1 MRILKTIVVSCFF
14 PLAFAATGSSTRADF
29 APVQLGA
36 ARAQIGA
43 GMLGQ
48 APQPRGIFNPIV
60 GSGAQYEYESTGKE
74 KRTLEIVVVGKES
87 ADGKDGYW
95 VETTMPGT
103 PMGDV
108 MAKALMVFDGSAA
121 TIEKTVMQIPGA
133 PPMDMSAQMGRAGA
147 QKNGQKETIDI
158 RDKADKVGS
167 ESVTTPAGTFTAD
180 HYHMKDGTAD
190 FWVSDK
196 VSPFG
201 LIKSQGKDQ
210 NMVLV
215 KVVTDAK
222 DKITGTPVPFNPML
236 LMQRGQGG
244 RPQQ

>member
-1 MRILKTIVVSCFF
+1 
-14 PLAFAATGSSTRADF
+14 
-29 APVQLGA
+29 
-36 ARAQIGA
+36 
-43 GMLGQ
+43 MLQ

-60 GSGAQYEYESTGKE
+60 GAGAQYEYESTGKE

-87 ADGKDGYW
+87 TDGKDSYW

-108 MAKALMVFDGSAA
+108 MAKALMVFDGSSA

-133 PPMDMSAQMGRAGA
+133 PPMDMSAQVGRASA

-158 RDKADKVGS
+158 RNKADKVGS
-167 ESVTTPAGTFTAD
+167 ESVTTPAGTFAAD
-180 HYHMKDGTAD
+180 HYRMKDGTGD
-190 FWVSDK
+190 FWISDK

-201 LIKSQGKDQ
+201 LIKSEGKDQ

-236 LMQRGQGG
+236 LMQRGQGA
-244 RPQQ
+244 RPRQ